1 MISVFQAHT
10 LYNACALRDPGSK
23 RWLIKAHQTQ
33 CLYWG
38 QKVELSFEKQQE
50 ITQNLKSQIETIRS
64 GNRSSLKS
72 VAKLFDSWDCAVENL
87 DSKRSKIVNNVFVDK
102 MRRVLGSCTADIRD
116 FTNMIIQQSIKLCKQ
131 PQPCKFA
138 AVAMGSLA
146 RGETTPYSDLEFL
159 FLVEEKTSYN
169 IEYFRLLAM
178 TIFFLIGN
186 LQETKLKYMNI
197 EELKGFDDTGKNGFK
212 IDGLQPKAGNI
223 PTGNGG
229 PEQEDKFI
237 LTVSELITEYTKI

>member
-1 MISVFQAHT
+1 MIPVFQAHT

-23 RWLIKAHQTQ
+23 RWITEAHRTQ
-33 CLYWG
+33 CIYWG
-38 QKVELSFEKQQE
+38 QRVEISFEKQQE
-50 ITQNLKSQIETIRS
+50 ITQNLKTQIETIRF
-64 GNRSSLKS
+64 GNRKSLES
-72 VAKLFDSWDCAVENL
+72 VTKLFDSWDCVVENL
-87 DSKRSKIVNNVFVDK
+87 DSKKSKIVNNVFVDK
-102 MRRVLGSCTADIRD
+102 MRRVSESCTADIRD
-116 FTNMIIQQSIKLCKQ
+116 FTNTIIQRSIDLCKQ

-138 AVAMGSLA
+138 AVAMGLLA

-197 EELKGFDDTGKNGFK
+197 EELKGFDDT
-212 IDGLQPKAGNI
+212 
-223 PTGNGG
+223 
-229 PEQEDKFI
+229 
-237 LTVSELITEYTKI
+237 